1 MEGLDDTSKSLILR
15 PQRFFRLEGASFV
28 LDTEKDIELLKKA
41 IKRIKEYDN
50 TTEVYIVTYP
60 QLTKRIVYADNILVR
75 TGMGTDAIRELFSTY
90 KEIQP
95 SSIDRMTEEEKDSAE
110 WIDLNKESYY
120 DDCSNIYSIYWD

>member
-1 MEGLDDTSKSLILR
+1 MEGLDTSKSLILR

-28 LDTEKDIELLKKA
+28 LDTEKDIELLKEA

-60 QLTKRIVYADNILVR
+60 QFIKRIVYADNILVR
-75 TGMGTDAIRELFSTY
+75 TGMGMDAIRELFSTY

-120 DDCSNIYSIYWD
+120 DDCLNIYSIYWD

>member
-1 MEGLDDTSKSLILR
+1 M
-15 PQRFFRLEGASFV
+15 
-28 LDTEKDIELLKKA
+28 
-41 IKRIKEYDN
+41 
-50 TTEVYIVTYP
+50 
-60 QLTKRIVYADNILVR
+60 
-75 TGMGTDAIRELFSTY
+75 FSSY